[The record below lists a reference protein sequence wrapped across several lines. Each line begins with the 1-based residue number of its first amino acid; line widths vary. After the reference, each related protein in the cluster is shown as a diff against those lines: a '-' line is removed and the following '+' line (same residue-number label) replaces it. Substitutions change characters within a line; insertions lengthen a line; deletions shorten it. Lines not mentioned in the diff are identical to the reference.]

1 MLAPRPQKLLSSV
14 PADVSTR
21 TPDHLIHPPIRTALL
36 LCSLWHVQ
44 TRCVGLNRE
53 TVSKMR
59 GSRTNVGSP
68 SMALCLF
75 HVYRHTYT
83 AGVL

>member
-21 TPDHLIHPPIRTALL
+21 TRTLDHLIRPTHSHRAVP
-36 LCSLWHVQ
+36 CSVWHIQ

-53 TVSKMR
+53 CG
-59 GSRTNVGSP
+59 GSRTDERWFAIDG
-68 SMALCLF
+68 
-75 HVYRHTYT
+75 
-83 AGVL
+83 